1 MDNLGRTVVATAC
14 VLVSAF
20 VAGTP
25 RTFGARPAKAST
37 MTQTSSASS
46 VSKTEC
52 IDGACTALA
61 VVESGFSPTAK
72 SKAGAVGLWQLM
84 PETAKEYGL
93 IVDKDY
99 DERRSITKSSDAA
112 ADHLASLYGKL
123 GSWELVLAAY
133 DMGARAL
140 EKK

>member
-61 VVESGFSPTAK
+61 VADTHCGSTQAK
-72 SKAGAVGLWQLM
+72 GTGPGNLA
-84 PETAKEYGL
+84 
-93 IVDKDY
+93 
-99 DERRSITKSSDAA
+99 
-112 ADHLASLYGKL
+112 LASEACSIPDAMPDMLPEIDPWDYEPAWLNGLRKL
-123 GSWELVLAAY
+123 
-133 DMGARAL
+133 
-140 EKK
+140 